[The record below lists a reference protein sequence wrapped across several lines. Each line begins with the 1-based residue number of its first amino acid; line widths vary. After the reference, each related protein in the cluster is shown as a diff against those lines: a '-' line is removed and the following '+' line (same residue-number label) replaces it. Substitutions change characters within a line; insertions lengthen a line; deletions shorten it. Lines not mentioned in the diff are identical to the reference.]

1 MAPGWVYTN
10 LHSTVEIPYNVDVNF
25 HFAGEDSVAKVPA
38 NEIESVFLSWKKM
51 MKNILSQEFS
61 RLFQVEIF
69 NKPSNAIC
77 FSVPFI
83 PGYLKISYSN
93 KIKYTNICD
102 FYQILE
108 YYKIENPESLGSRK
122 KNEFIKRSY
131 RFRRIRFSRSTI
143 VD

>member
-1 MAPGWVYTN
+1 MLIFILLAKILLPKFLQTKSN
-10 LHSTVEIPYNVDVNF
+10 LFSYLE
-25 HFAGEDSVAKVPA
+25 
-38 NEIESVFLSWKKM
+38 KKM

-108 YYKIENPESLGSRK
+108 YYKIENPESPGSGK

>member
-1 MAPGWVYTN
+1 
-10 LHSTVEIPYNVDVNF
+10 
-25 HFAGEDSVAKVPA
+25 
-38 NEIESVFLSWKKM
+38 M

-108 YYKIENPESLGSRK
+108 YYKIENPESPGSRK
-122 KNEFIKRSY
+122 KNEFIKRRLLFKKLQVSAHS
-131 RFRRIRFSRSTI
+131 FFSIDDRGLTSTRQMRQFNTKKLY
-143 VD
+143 